1 MLIFLYLLAFFIF
14 FHVIVSLGMNMYLEI
29 WKIALTIF
37 LSLVIGAPIGGL
49 IVIFFGDI
57 LVLLNIVELSTETT
71 VKFWLFA
78 VPWGLLIGAI
88 AMVAICFRHFKKAQ
102 ELKYSAE
109 HNQFN
114 KRKNDEK
121 AKRY

>member
-1 MLIFLYLLAFFIF
+1 
-14 FHVIVSLGMNMYLEI
+14 MYLET

-57 LVLLNIVELSTETT
+57 LVLLNILELSLENSIKIWIF
-71 VKFWLFA
+71 V

-88 AMVAICFRHFKKAQ
+88 AMVAICFRHFKIAQ
-102 ELKYSAE
+102 ERKYSTE
-109 HNQFN
+109 YNQYE

>member
-1 MLIFLYLLAFFIF
+1 MLIFLYLLAFCIF

-57 LVLLNIVELSTETT
+57 LVLLNIMELSTETT
-71 VKFWLFA
+71 INFWLFA

-88 AMVAICFRHFKKAQ
+88 AMVTICFRHFKIAQ

-109 HNQFN
+109 YNQYE

-121 AKRY
+121 AKQY

>member
-1 MLIFLYLLAFFIF
+1 MLIFLYLLAFCIF
-14 FHVIVSLGMNMYLEI
+14 FHVIVSLGMKMYLET

-37 LSLVIGAPIGGL
+37 LALVVGAPIDGL

-57 LVLLNIVELSTETT
+57 LVLLNIMELSTQTT
-71 VKFWLFA
+71 INFWLFA

-109 HNQFN
+109 YNQFN

-121 AKRY
+121 AKRF

>member
-1 MLIFLYLLAFFIF
+1 MLIFLYLLAFCIF
-14 FHVIVSLGMNMYLEI
+14 FHVIVSLGMNMYLET

-37 LSLVIGAPIGGL
+37 LSLVVGAPLGAVVILTFDSLL
-49 IVIFFGDI
+49 IT
-57 LVLLNIVELSTETT
+57 LNIVELSTETT
-71 VKFWLFA
+71 IKFWLFA

-88 AMVAICFRHFKKAQ
+88 AMVTICFRHFKIAQ

-109 HNQFN
+109 YNQYK

-121 AKRY
+121 AKRC